1 MENWYEDNRSAV
13 LEYPFD
19 YERYI
24 QERLREIQDLDER
37 KFAKEVL
44 LHGLGKVIQTM
55 EARYQKL
62 EQRVFEEVEIAANQ
76 FETVMTI
83 IRRVHYDPINGTLFP
98 VVQMDLE
105 PDQLAEALS
114 DEKTI
119 FIRTIFLEAD
129 EGRQQEFLNVGSFPG
144 RIGEREVRFTVR
156 PAKRYRNA
164 VERLYGI
171 FQDNHIPWQTV
182 NTGYLDK
189 FYDIFAERSPDFGK
203 GKEAGEGEKGV
214 EEQLA
219 AEAEIRFAGFKEYVR
234 YERIP
239 LWNIEYQP
247 FHSKNFMVPC
257 TDRMYYEHEF
267 SLEERSKEDGYLV
280 CSNQDILEIRH
291 EEKKIVIKSWRETFE
306 GWEILHIIQ
315 APTVRSADYTAPL
328 LTNHKRDSFIRRYS
342 GRQGAPLMTKLD
354 LFRRIMEL
362 DIRDF
367 IQVTGYQICEG
378 KEKGAI
384 LGGMNWFL
392 QDELFPM
399 AGRKL
404 LLLQFEEKQP
414 GHYLNG
420 SMVRFVLSQLQLEIS
435 EYCCAGVI
443 R

>member
-1 MENWYEDNRSAV
+1 M
-13 LEYPFD
+13 
-19 YERYI
+19 
-24 QERLREIQDLDER
+24 
-37 KFAKEVL
+37 
-44 LHGLGKVIQTM
+44 
-55 EARYQKL
+55 
-62 EQRVFEEVEIAANQ
+62 
-76 FETVMTI
+76 
-83 IRRVHYDPINGTLFP
+83 
-98 VVQMDLE
+98 
-105 PDQLAEALS
+105 
-114 DEKTI
+114 
-119 FIRTIFLEAD
+119 
-129 EGRQQEFLNVGSFPG
+129 
-144 RIGEREVRFTVR
+144 
-156 PAKRYRNA
+156 
-164 VERLYGI
+164 
-171 FQDNHIPWQTV
+171 
-182 NTGYLDK
+182 
-189 FYDIFAERSPDFGK
+189 
-203 GKEAGEGEKGV
+203 

-257 TDRMYYEHEF
+257 TDGMYYEHEF

-399 AGRKL
+399 TGRKL